1 MKMDKETKNNLLGMA
16 VYFCIAVLFG
26 GGFGVLALIVHED
39 NDRCHYY
46 NGEWN
51 KGDLIRGC
59 AAVAVGV
66 AARYLLMGEGGWYA
80 GEKDGRRYSCIIYTV
95 LLACI

>member
-1 MKMDKETKNNLLGMA
+1 MTMDREMKNNLLGMA

-26 GGFGVLALIVHED
+26 GGFGLTALIVHED

-59 AAVAVGV
+59 AAVAVGMAV
-66 AARYLLMGEGGWYA
+66 RYLLTGKGGVVWT
-80 GEKDGRRYSCIIYTV
+80 I
-95 LLACI
+95 